1 MQDPLPDEAGP
12 DPAPAPPVP
21 ASPPP
26 DAKAPPERRWEWAA
40 LVVLLVTLVALR
52 LNGRVL
58 WCKCG
63 WPTPWVSE
71 VSGSHTSQHLFDPYS
86 FTHVLHGVLYCGLL
100 GLVFPAVGPRLRL
113 ALCVSLES
121 SWELLENSA
130 WIIERY
136 RQATISL
143 DYFGDSVLN
152 SLSDVACC
160 TAGYLLAR
168 RLPAWGSALFF
179 CLVELVLLLLVR
191 DNLTLNVVMLIHP
204 VEGIRA
210 WQGG

>member
-1 MQDPLPDEAGP
+1 MQDPHHDEAGP
-12 DPAPAPPVP
+12 SPASEPLDPAAAPVEAP
-21 ASPPP
+21 
-26 DAKAPPERRWEWAA
+26 PPERPWEWAA
-40 LVVLLVTLVALR
+40 LGVLLVTLIALR
-52 LNGRVL
+52 VNGRVL

-63 WPTPWVSE
+63 WAAPWVSE

-100 GLVFPAVGPRLRL
+100 GLVLPAVGPRLRL

-130 WIIERY
+130 WVIERY
-136 RQATISL
+136 RKATISL

-152 SLSDVACC
+152 SLSDVAGC

-179 CLVELVLLLLVR
+179 CLV
-191 DNLTLNVVMLIHP
+191 
-204 VEGIRA
+204 
-210 WQGG
+210 